1 VKDAI
6 RGRELFTLEVLGVTV
21 QGTCHLP
28 PDEDSSAPTATRD
41 RKATGILFVSGLL
54 SPRAATGDSGVYW
67 ADSFAK
73 RGYRS
78 FRVDLP
84 GTCDSGGDAPA
95 ELMNFIT
102 SGGYEAVAVEIL
114 KQIAARY
121 QLSSLVIVG
130 HCTGAITAL
139 FAAANFKD
147 CRGLILMEPYFH
159 VFPPVATRTREA
171 LSDWAAS
178 NRFGGLLSNLFDRL
192 KELRLRLRRS
202 ELPGNANLPLIKR
215 WSSLTAAGTPIL
227 VLKVPEYKASGAKP
241 RLGEFDYLGHVISL
255 AGSRSR
261 VDLEVVDGAGHSFA
275 DPIGRLAVRRST
287 EKWLDKYFPL
297 AIAAPSHLQDRE
309 LQSMETNTV
318 TLGMPVPAYVSSGE
332 IGAR

>member
-6 RGRELFTLEVLGVTV
+6 RGRELFALEVLGVTV

-28 PDEDSSAPTATRD
+28 DSEVSSAQTKRPDT
-41 RKATGILFVSGLL
+41 KAPGILFLSGLL
-54 SPRAATGDSGVYW
+54 SPRAATGDSAVCW

-73 RGYRS
+73 RGYKS

-102 SGGYEAVAVEIL
+102 SGGYEAVTVEIM

-121 QLSSLVIVG
+121 QLSSLVIMG

-139 FAAANFKD
+139 FAASNFKD
-147 CRGLILMEPYFH
+147 CLGLILMEPYFH

-192 KELRLRLRRS
+192 KALRLRLRRS

-215 WSSLTAAGTPIL
+215 WSSLTSAGMPIL
-227 VLKVPEYKASGAKP
+227 ILKVPEPKASGAKP
-241 RLGEFDYLGHVISL
+241 RLGEFDYLGHVLSV
-255 AGSRSR
+255 AGNRGR
-261 VDLEVVDGAGHSFA
+261 VDLEVIEGAGHSFA
-275 DPIGRLAVRRST
+275 DPVGRSAVRQST
-287 EKWLDKYFPL
+287 EKWLDKHFPL
-297 AIAAPSHLQDRE
+297 AIAEPSLFQDRE

-318 TLGMPVPAYVSSGE
+318 TLGARVPAYVSSGE
-332 IGAR
+332 